1 MSAVRLSE
9 SEPALC
15 DTHTVGPPGQPTAAK
30 RVALFQIDTTNQGDD
45 TMTENDQHRNAC
57 VGVCDSIMQRL
68 GSREVKWSDD
78 EYRDLY
84 RTLRDIE
91 DRLCRQG
98 EYHPSNVAALPKI
111 RLSMTPTPR
120 RSYAGM

>member
-30 RVALFQIDTTNQGDD
+30 RVALFQIYTTNQGDD
-45 TMTENDQHRNAC
+45 TMTENDLYRNAC
-57 VGVCDSIMQRL
+57 IAVCDSIMQRL
-68 GSREVKWSDD
+68 GSREVKWSDE

-84 RTLRDIE
+84 RTLRDIK
-91 DRLCRQG
+91 DRLYRQG
-98 EYHPSNVAALPKI
+98 EYAPSNVGTLPPI
-111 RLSMTPTPR
+111 R
-120 RSYAGM
+120 